1 MRRSARTAPRCVDA
15 PAPTP
20 AAARPA
26 RAECADWVVL
36 ARRMS
41 IPDDHAIRQL
51 VDLAMGRTGGPHP
64 QPPRD

>member
-1 MRRSARTAPRCVDA
+1 MRRSVRAAPRCVDA
-15 PAPTP
+15 PAAKSTEPDR
-20 AAARPA
+20 AREPS
-26 RAECADWVVL
+26 DWVML